1 MASDPEVCLTCTLP
15 KCVSDPG
22 GPPLELCA
30 YEQAVKG
37 RGPGPQVPDGYM
49 SISQARKVLGI
60 GYEKLRGMVRRGECP
75 GRRIGHSK
83 RATIAIPIEWI
94 NDFNK

>member
-1 MASDPEVCLTCTLP
+1 MAVDPQICLNCKWP
-15 KCVSDPG
+15 GCVGDPG
-22 GPPLELCA
+22 GPTPELCP
-30 YEQAVKG
+30 YQQRVKG

-75 GRRIGHSK
+75 GQRVGHSK
-83 RATIAIPIEWI
+83 RAAIAIPIEWI
-94 NDFNK
+94 EDFNK